1 MSFKNERLGCD
12 TDYDNSS
19 QEIGNFPRHT
29 NIKIYVKGDKKSPYK
44 TRIAKCTSS

>member
-29 NIKIYVKGDKKSPYK
+29 NIKIYVKKYNNGKGTVYAS
-44 TRIAKCTSS
+44 RRHL